1 MKWVNGE
8 ALREFWRAVRERLLS
23 REQIRQAF
31 TRNIALKI
39 LSLAIAFGLWTF
51 VNFGERDA
59 EETLKVPLELR
70 NVPAHLMITSPRVDF
85 VDVRVVGPRTLL
97 GRIDRSSVAIGL
109 DLEGVRPGP
118 AVFRVGGEE
127 LNLPRGVNLVRVNPS
142 QVTLELEKVGNKTV
156 PVQIKMVGKLAAEFQ
171 VIDSKVAPETVQVSG
186 PLSSVDDVHA
196 AFTEAIDVSKA
207 GAGIIE
213 KELPLEPVGDYL
225 SFSAMRVAVQIRI
238 EELSSTREF
247 KKVPVELRGG
257 SKDQRVI
264 PETVRLVVR
273 GPRRII
279 KDLELEPG
287 TVSVDVA
294 EGSTEEQNLPLTVD
308 LPERV
313 DLMSVEPSQVKIGAI
328 KRAGRARR

>member
-1 MKWVNGE
+1 MKWLNGQ
-8 ALREFWRAVRERLLS
+8 ALREIWQAVRERLLT

-31 TRNIALKI
+31 TRNIALKL
-39 LSLAIAFGLWTF
+39 LSLAIAFGLWAF

-70 NVPAHLMITSPRVDF
+70 SVPASLMITSPRVDF

-97 GRIDRSSVAIGL
+97 GRIDRNGLAIGL

-142 QVTLELEKVGNKTV
+142 QVTLELEKVGSKTV
-156 PVQIKMVGKLAAEFQ
+156 PVQIKLVGKLASEFQ
-171 VIDSKVAPETVQVSG
+171 LIDSKVAPETVQVSG
-186 PLSSVDDVHA
+186 PASNVEDVHA
-196 AFTEAIDVSKA
+196 AFTEAVDLSKV

-225 SFSAMRVAVQIRI
+225 SFSAMRVAAQIRI

-247 KKVPVELRGG
+247 KRVPVQLRGA
-257 SKDQRVI
+257 SKEQRVV

-279 KDLELEPG
+279 ADLELAPG
-287 TVSVDVA
+287 TVSVEVA
-294 EGSTEEQNLPLTVD
+294 GDGGEEDSVPLTID

-313 DLMSVEPSQVKIGAI
+313 DLMSVEPSQVKIAVS
-328 KRAGRARR
+328 KRSGRPRR